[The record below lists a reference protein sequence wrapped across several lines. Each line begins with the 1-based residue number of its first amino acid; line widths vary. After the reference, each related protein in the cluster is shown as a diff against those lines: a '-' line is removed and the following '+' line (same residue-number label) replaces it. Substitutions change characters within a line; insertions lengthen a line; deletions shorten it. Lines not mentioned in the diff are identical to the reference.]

1 MKKLGCAK
9 CGGTKKMKLGGSA
22 VAKAPV
28 NMYGIPQENMGTSSQ
43 MGFGKKGGSVKKMQV
58 GGTSTAPKKP
68 IVKKTVAP
76 KKTTVPRKIIDSSV
90 PMTGPSRP
98 TPKPM
103 MAKKGGI
110 VNKMQDGGTS
120 STKTNMFGKTK
131 EISKTKAEKIGTRF
145 ASKKNHTFEDVGDEA
160 SYTIKPKAKS
170 KRSVT
175 TTFFKIGGAVKKP
188 LMKAQSGGRIVNSP
202 DGKSQ
207 GIVPGNDNYK
217 SYSAVGTKK
226 RSTPYQDY
234 MKRPGADASDTLVKS
249 GSTWAG
255 YNAKNP
261 KNNKALIKAV
271 KATDKV
277 SPMKKGGVIKSKK
290 K

>member
-1 MKKLGCAK
+1 MKKGMNPLMDA
-9 CGGTKKMKLGGSA
+9 TREMKSGLSPA
-22 VAKAPV
+22 DNPDVAMLV
-28 NMYGIPQENMGTSSQ
+28 IFT
-43 MGFGKKGGSVKKMQV
+43 
-58 GGTSTAPKKP
+58 
-68 IVKKTVAP
+68 
-76 KKTTVPRKIIDSSV
+76 ID
-90 PMTGPSRP
+90 
-98 TPKPM
+98 
-103 MAKKGGI
+103 
-110 VNKMQDGGTS
+110 
-120 STKTNMFGKTK
+120 
-131 EISKTKAEKIGTRF
+131 E
-145 ASKKNHTFEDVGDEA
+145 
-160 SYTIKPKAKS
+160 AKS
-170 KRSVT
+170 KRSLT
-175 TTFFKIGGAVKKP
+175 TTFFKICGAVKKP